1 MHCWYE
7 GRQIEALLKERV
19 RCPAD
24 LGMLCFGCFKSS
36 WEHGIQY
43 NSVHLNLMNLHNQI
57 TSFSFVSLSHLG
69 KSSDP
74 IALAV
79 CESEAFQLSSNL
91 GVAAGYMH
99 KSAEICSSS
108 CNLVKPQQPAP

>member
-1 MHCWYE
+1 
-7 GRQIEALLKERV
+7 
-19 RCPAD
+19 
-24 LGMLCFGCFKSS
+24 
-36 WEHGIQY
+36 
-43 NSVHLNLMNLHNQI
+43 MNLLQLERN
-57 TSFSFVSLSHLG
+57 TSHDRG

-99 KSAEICSSS
+99 RSADICASS